1 LYKIII
7 IISLNLIKEKSRIL
21 YFASF
26 MRKFLLVSAILLFTC
41 LILAQS
47 PEKFSYQAIIRDASD
62 NLLSSQA
69 IGLRISIL
77 NGAFAVFAETHS
89 TTTDANGLVSV
100 IVGNGTP
107 IIGTIGA
114 IDWGAGTYSIKSETD
129 PSGGNTYSII
139 QETNILSVPYAL
151 FSTTAE
157 TALGGNY
164 NNLINKPPA
173 ITGAETKISAGTNVT
188 VSGSGTTASPYVIN
202 ATVSGATYTH
212 YIGELFQGGIVVA
225 VWKEAGVEKGLVAS
239 LVSLGN
245 VVWSDNT
252 TAIGATARSPQDGQA
267 NTNAMLAQSATAP
280 AAKLCNDYTN
290 TETGTGVYSD
300 WYLPSV
306 WELAQCY
313 KNAIVVDNIIG
324 DADGFG
330 KLSYWS
336 STEYFIG
343 TNAMVFA
350 FSNGY
355 AFSSGKNNTSVIRA
369 VRKY

>member
-1 LYKIII
+1 MK
-7 IISLNLIKEKSRIL
+7 RIFVIFFVL
-21 YFASF
+21 LSF
-26 MRKFLLVSAILLFTC
+26 FSSM
-41 LILAQS
+41 AQS
-47 PEKFSYQAIIRDASD
+47 PEKMSYQAIIRDASN
-62 NLLSSQA
+62 NLFANQA
-69 IGLRISIL
+69 IGMKLSIMD
-77 NGAFAVFAETHS
+77 GAVTVFAETHS
-89 TTTDANGLVSV
+89 TSTDANGLVSV
-100 IVGNGTP
+100 IIGDGTP
-107 IIGTIGA
+107 VSGTIGG
-114 IDWGAGTYSIKSETD
+114 IDWGAATYSIKTETD
-129 PSGGNTYSII
+129 PAGGTSYTIT
-139 QETNILSVPYAL
+139 ETTDILSVPYAL
-151 FSTTAE
+151 YSNTAE

-164 NNLINKPPA
+164 NNLINKPPV

-188 VSGSGTTASPYVIN
+188 VTGSGTTATPYVIN
-202 ATVSGATYTH
+202 ATVSGATYIH
-212 YIGELFQGGIVVA
+212 YIGELYQGGIVVA
-225 VWKEAGVEKGLVAS
+225 VWKEAGVEKGLIAS
-239 LVSLGN
+239 LVSLGS

-252 TAIGATARSPQDGQA
+252 AAIGATARSPQDGQA

-290 TETGTGVYSD
+290 SETGTGVYSD
-300 WYLPSV
+300 WYLPAV

-324 DADGFG
+324 DANGFG

-355 AFSSGKNNTSVIRA
+355 AFSSGKNNVSPIRA

>member
-1 LYKIII
+1 
-7 IISLNLIKEKSRIL
+7 
-21 YFASF
+21 
-26 MRKFLLVSAILLFTC
+26 MRKFLLVSAILFFTC
-41 LILAQS
+41 LIHAQS
-47 PEKFSYQAIIRDASD
+47 PEKFSYQAIIRDISD

-69 IGLRISIL
+69 IGLRISIM
-77 NGAFAVFAETHS
+77 NGAVTVFSETHS

-100 IVGNGTP
+100 IIGNGTP
-107 IIGTIGA
+107 VTGTIGA
-114 IDWGAGTYSIKSETD
+114 VDWGAGTYSIKSETD
-129 PSGGNTYSII
+129 PSGGTAYSIT
-139 QETNILSVPYAL
+139 QETFILSVPYAL
-151 FSTTAE
+151 YSNMAE
-157 TALGGNY
+157 TSLGGDY

-212 YIGELFQGGIVVA
+212 YIGELYQGGIVVA

-252 TAIGATARSPQDGQA
+252 TSIGASARSPQDGQA

-290 TETGTGVYSD
+290 AETGTGVYSD
-300 WYLPSV
+300 WYLPAV

-324 DADGFG
+324 DVNGFG
-330 KLSYWS
+330 KLNYWT
-336 STEYFIG
+336 STEYFTG
-343 TNAMVFA
+343 TNSMVFS
-350 FSNGY
+350 FSSGY
-355 AFSSGKNNTSVIRA
+355 AFSSVKNIATLVRA